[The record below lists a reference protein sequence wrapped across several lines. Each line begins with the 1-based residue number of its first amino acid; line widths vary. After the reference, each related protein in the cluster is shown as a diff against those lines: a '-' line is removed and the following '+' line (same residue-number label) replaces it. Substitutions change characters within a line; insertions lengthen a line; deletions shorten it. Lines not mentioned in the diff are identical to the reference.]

1 MSMYSSILSIDI
13 EHGEIFLHFR
23 SLNVGVS
30 AWNRK
35 TKRYQYFN
43 VQFERAVSIAAKAM
57 NRKDLVEPLG
67 EQWEA
72 AQ

>member
-1 MSMYSSILSIDI
+1 MSMYSPILSIDI
-13 EHGEIFLHFR
+13 EHGDIFLHFR
-23 SLNVGVS
+23 SRNVGVS

-43 VQFERAVSIAAKAM
+43 VPFERAVSIAAKAI
-57 NRKDLVEPLG
+57 NRHELVEPFG
-67 EQWEA
+67 EEWEA

>member
-1 MSMYSSILSIDI
+1 MSKYSSILSVDI
-13 EHGEIFLHFR
+13 QHSDIFLHFR
-23 SLNVGVS
+23 SRDVAVA

-35 TKRYQYFN
+35 AKRYQYFN
-43 VQFERAVSIAAKAM
+43 VAFERAVSIAAKAI
-57 NRKDLVEPLG
+57 NRQELVEPFG